1 MHHSYEPYVPPLD
14 RLTELD
20 MRRNNFGPFTEL
32 QPNTLQPLL
41 PSKIATDTSSPFG
54 LPGGNYQ
61 YFSLFQNIIIIFLTS
76 MHAKCVFTDES
87 ISTRGANISFA
98 KNFVIYLATINL
110 LLNYDKTIMSYP
122 GGSFYSKIA
131 EKILRRS
138 GNSIQIVMTP
148 KHT

>member
-41 PSKIATDTSSPFG
+41 PSKIATDTSSSFG

-61 YFSLFQNIIIIFLTS
+61 YTIYISFNSRAKLQRTYTTEHTIETLKKIFKNTYEKS
-76 MHAKCVFTDES
+76 RFRRFYMCVFYGSSFKCVERTGDAMSSRDLPLKLIILILFF
-87 ISTRGANISFA
+87 ISFP
-98 KNFVIYLATINL
+98 N
-110 LLNYDKTIMSYP
+110 
-122 GGSFYSKIA
+122 
-131 EKILRRS
+131 
-138 GNSIQIVMTP
+138 
-148 KHT
+148 

>member
-1 MHHSYEPYVPPLD
+1 MHHSYEPYVPQLE

-54 LPGGNYQ
+54 LPGGNYWFIVSKH
-61 YFSLFQNIIIIFLTS
+61 YYYFLTS
-76 MHAKCVFTDES
+76 MQTKCVFIDES

-98 KNFVIYLATINL
+98 KNFLYIWRQLICL
-110 LLNYDKTIMSYP
+110 
-122 GGSFYSKIA
+122 
-131 EKILRRS
+131 
-138 GNSIQIVMTP
+138 
-148 KHT
+148 

>member
-41 PSKIATDTSSPFG
+41 PSKIATDTSSSFG

-61 YFSLFQNIIIIFLTS
+61 YT
-76 MHAKCVFTDES
+76 
-87 ISTRGANISFA
+87 
-98 KNFVIYLATINL
+98 IY
-110 LLNYDKTIMSYP
+110 K
-122 GGSFYSKIA
+122 F
-131 EKILRRS
+131 
-138 GNSIQIVMTP
+138 
-148 KHT
+148 